1 MAYKRNS
8 IEVPELEILLAG
20 KKKKYVRYGDDA
32 YINLPGTSLLLV
44 YNPAQ
49 VLKLAGKR
57 HLTGPAVLMRMNM
70 DNSYISLTIDD
81 VYRFQKYLE
90 NHSVTLM
97 ADGRKLP
104 CICID

>member
-20 KKKKYVRYGDDA
+20 KKKKYVR
-32 YINLPGTSLLLV
+32 
-44 YNPAQ
+44 
-49 VLKLAGKR
+49 
-57 HLTGPAVLMRMNM
+57 
-70 DNSYISLTIDD
+70 YISLTIDD